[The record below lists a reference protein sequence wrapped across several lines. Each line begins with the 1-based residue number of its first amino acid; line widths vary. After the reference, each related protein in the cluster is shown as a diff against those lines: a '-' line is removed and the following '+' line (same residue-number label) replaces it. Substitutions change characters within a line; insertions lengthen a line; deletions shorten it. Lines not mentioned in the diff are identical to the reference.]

1 MANFWDMAFTFV
13 LEDLNEPLKPI
24 RRTCA
29 VAAAAPDTRQRKKRK
44 RETAKRRPVSP
55 EEPVGKVARWRFDPE
70 KSPWWR
76 LVRARGVRNEGTR
89 AYNKFRKKFRLPLTT
104 VEELVQEAQGVR
116 AWKDKPAGAGFG
128 KGHGRHP
135 LLLKV
140 LAALRYLAKG
150 CDPETLEDAA
160 CISATCLGVF
170 IPGFIKWLA
179 ETVYPREVRLPM
191 GEHLAQSQR
200 VFAKLGFPGAY
211 CNTDGVHLHWEACP
225 AKYQALHN
233 GKEGYPTRA
242 FNVSVLQSTEII
254 HVSESMPG
262 AKNDQTQAVHDDLFT
277 GLRNG
282 SIAGNERFN
291 LYAVDGPSVQR
302 RGVYAIVDAGYH
314 EWRILQCPLAAAAG
328 EDAAL
333 WTERLESVRKAVER
347 TFGSL
352 KKRFR
357 LLRNPFDCTKASAI
371 ECAFKACCAFHNML
385 LRIDEFDTMGHLSTD
400 WCTHKQLAPRAD
412 EWEQRCKHVVRG
424 PRNRSACNS
433 QREPGHA
440 ALREDLI
447 THFGHAEKLGQNAWL
462 RMAHDARPAGTWQQA
477 EMGLWDSDGD
487 AEQEDPDEPNFASD
501 PEDDVDDL

>member
-1 MANFWDMAFTFV
+1 MQ
-13 LEDLNEPLKPI
+13 L
-24 RRTCA
+24 CG
-29 VAAAAPDTRQRKKRK
+29 QR
-44 RETAKRRPVSP
+44 
-55 EEPVGKVARWRFDPE
+55 D
-70 KSPWWR
+70 
-76 LVRARGVRNEGTR
+76 
-89 AYNKFRKKFRLPLTT
+89 
-104 VEELVQEAQGVR
+104 
-116 AWKDKPAGAGFG
+116 WK
-128 KGHGRHP
+128 
-135 LLLKV
+135 
-140 LAALRYLAKG
+140 
-150 CDPETLEDAA
+150 
-160 CISATCLGVF
+160 
-170 IPGFIKWLA
+170 
-179 ETVYPREVRLPM
+179 
-191 GEHLAQSQR
+191 
-200 VFAKLGFPGAY
+200 VFA
-211 CNTDGVHLHWEACP
+211 
-225 AKYQALHN
+225 
-233 GKEGYPTRA
+233 
-242 FNVSVLQSTEII
+242 S
-254 HVSESMPG
+254 
-262 AKNDQTQAVHDDLFT
+262 
-277 GLRNG
+277 
-282 SIAGNERFN
+282 
-291 LYAVDGPSVQR
+291 
-302 RGVYAIVDAGYH
+302 
-314 EWRILQCPLAAAAG
+314 
-328 EDAAL
+328 
-333 WTERLESVRKAVER
+333 AVER